1 MKANVLTQLTIGML
15 LLGPAAIADAD
26 TFAVDRFDDTTN
38 ATNCS
43 VFIPNDCSLRG
54 AIIKANQD
62 TAGDLIYLPAGAYT
76 LTLAGI
82 YEDAA
87 AQGDLD
93 ITEDLQIKGLDGVA
107 TIDGNSLDRVFQVMD
122 NINVTLTELTITGGQ
137 TSGLAGTG
145 GGGIMNSGTLNLHDC
160 TLTGNSTHVVGGA
173 IYNFGGWLALHR
185 TIVSANGSDT
195 HGGGIFN
202 DSTSTL
208 IITDSTIGNAN
219 TASGRG
225 GGLFNGGTAFL
236 ARTTVKANSTQDGSI
251 MFDSRGAGI
260 YNEGAIEATNCS
272 LMNNW
277 ANDDIGGAIYNRGS
291 LDLIYVSFR
300 DNFATSG
307 DAIATGSGGQTAFSS
322 TLIVGFCT
330 NDGGTIT
337 SIGRSLESPSNTCSL
352 TGPFDQVNV
361 ADAMTEV
368 EEFGG
373 GTTIALFEGSP
384 AIDQGDTATCPGT
397 DQRNLTRPINGDG
410 SPFAYCD
417 IGAYEYLADLPIF
430 SDGFEDG
437 DTSAWSSQT
446 P

>member
-1 MKANVLTQLTIGML
+1 MKANVLIHLTIGL
-15 LLGPAAIADAD
+15 LLLSLITIAGAD
-26 TFAVDRFDDTTN
+26 TFTVDRFDDTTG

-62 TAGDLIYLPAGAYT
+62 TAEDLIYLPAATYT
-76 LTLAGI
+76 LTLVGI

-93 ITEDLQIKGLDGVA
+93 ITEDLQITGLHGGA
-107 TIDGNSLDRVFQVMD
+107 TIDGNSLDRVFQIMD
-122 NINVTLTELTITGGQ
+122 NIDVTLKELTITGGQ

-173 IYNFGGWLALHR
+173 IYNYGGWLALHR
-185 TIVSANGSDT
+185 TIVSANGSET
-195 HGGGIFN
+195 RGGGIFN
-202 DSTSTL
+202 DITSTL
-208 IITDSTIGNAN
+208 IITDSTIGTAN

-225 GGLFNGGTAFL
+225 GGLFNDGTAFL
-236 ARTTVKANSTQDGSI
+236 ARTTVNANSTQDGGI
-251 MFDSRGAGI
+251 MSDSRGAGI
-260 YNEGAIEATNCS
+260 YNEGTIEATNCS

-291 LDLIYVSFR
+291 LNLTYVSFR

-307 DAIATGSGGQTAFSS
+307 DAIAYGPGGQTALSS

-330 NDGGTIT
+330 NGGGTVT
-337 SIGRSLESPSNTCSL
+337 SVGRSLESPSNTCSL

-361 ADAMTEV
+361 VDAMTEV
-368 EEFGG
+368 EDFGA
-373 GTTIALFEGSP
+373 GTTIALLQGSP
-384 AIDQGDTATCPGT
+384 AIDQGDTATCPDT
-397 DQRNLTRPINGDG
+397 DQRHVDRPINGDG

-417 IGAYEYLADLPIF
+417 IGAYEYHPGQPLF